1 MRIGRIIPIITSLL
15 LYALELLSLFS
26 CFNHYIKIIITT
38 ERPKY
43 KVSNFLLVLLF
54 LCGFNASFATVT
66 DTIKLDVSKHIVTP
80 KHYIVSKTNTVCIID
95 GLANEKA
102 WEAVPFS
109 DSFIDIEGIKKPK
122 FDTRFKMM
130 WSDNYL
136 YVFAQLQ
143 EPHIWGDLTQRDTV
157 IFYNNDF
164 EIFIDP
170 SGDGTKYGEIE
181 INALN
186 TVWDLFLNKPY
197 RVGGSANNFWNLPAL
212 ETAVHINGTLNQATD
227 SDTDWSVEMAIP
239 MAALIEL
246 KNKPKSLPKEGEQ
259 WRMNFS
265 RVQWDHDIVNGK
277 YERKKVTGKYLR
289 EYNWVWSNQTR
300 INMHAPEKWGYVQ
313 FTHQNNTSKTAFI
326 PVVDEKVKQ
335 VAYELFMSGKYSA
348 LAKHEH
354 NIYSGQAIQVEYGG
368 DTPLNATYIKTQIG
382 FEINL
387 TSPETGKTYL
397 INQEGVLREAKLPTP
412 IEKPFVFATW
422 AHGSNELDVA
432 EWNEKLAEYQ
442 RLGISEV
449 LVGGSPEFLTELVPL
464 ANNYAIKIHAWMWT
478 LNRPNDTTANQHPEW
493 YAVNR
498 AGKNSLEY
506 RAYVD
511 YYQWLS
517 PFHPEAREYI
527 KDNVRKLTEV
537 EGLASIHL
545 DYVRYVDVI
554 LGADLQPK
562 YNLVQDHE
570 MPEYDYGYHP
580 IAREGFKEIFGYDP
594 QDLEH
599 PELSTEWRQ
608 YRLNAIT
615 TLVNEIVEIAHQK
628 NHKITA
634 AVFPFPE
641 MSRQMVR
648 QAWNDWNLDA
658 AYPMLYQNFYQESVN
673 WIGFA
678 TKQGVNA
685 VDFPIYA
692 GLYSPGLKDAADL
705 EKAIRLA
712 KENGASGFSIFT
724 ADGLSDEQK
733 AVLIK
738 LKTETLD

>member
-1 MRIGRIIPIITSLL
+1 M
-15 LYALELLSLFS
+15 ELLSVPLPIHD
-26 CFNHYIKIIITT
+26 NIKSIIIIKL
-38 ERPKY
+38 PQKY
-43 KVSNFLLVLLF
+43 KLFIWICLL
-54 LCGFNASFATVT
+54 NSTVAFST
-66 DTIKLDVSKHIVTP
+66 DTLKLDVSDHIISP
-80 KHYIVSKTNTVCIID
+80 KQYIIYKTNSPCTID
-95 GLANEKA
+95 GLANERA
-102 WEAVPFS
+102 WENVPFS

-130 WSDNYL
+130 WSDKYL
-136 YVFAQLQ
+136 YVYAHLE
-143 EPHIWGDLTQRDTV
+143 EPHIWANLTQRDTV

-181 INALN
+181 MNALN
-186 TVWDLFLNKPY
+186 TVWDLFLDKPY
-197 RVGGSANNFWNLPAL
+197 RVGGSANNYWNLSEL
-212 ETAVHINGTLNQATD
+212 QTAVHINGTLNKSTD
-227 SDTDWSVEMAIP
+227 ADSSWSLEMAIP
-239 MAALIEL
+239 MNALIEL
-246 KNKPKSLPKEGEQ
+246 KNKPKALPKEGEQ
-259 WRMNFS
+259 WRINFS
-265 RVQWDHDIVNGK
+265 RVQWDHDIINGQYK
-277 YERKKVTGKYLR
+277 RKKIKGTYKR
-289 EYNWVWSNQTR
+289 EYNWTWSNQTR

-313 FTHQNNTSKTAFI
+313 FTHHNSQKNIAFKPTA
-326 PVVDEKVKQ
+326 DEKIKQ
-335 VAYELFMSGKYSA
+335 VAYALFTEAKYGPISKLKKEPYSA
-348 LAKHEH
+348 Q
-354 NIYSGQAIQVEYGG
+354 IISVEYGG
-368 DTPLNATYIKTQIG
+368 EKRINATYYITQFG

-387 TSPETGKTYL
+387 TSPVTGHSFV
-397 INQEGVLREAKLPTP
+397 INQEGKLREIKSAPA
-412 IEKPFVFATW
+412 EKPFVFATW
-422 AHGSNELDVA
+422 AHGSNILDVD
-432 EWNEKLAEYQ
+432 EWEEKLSEYQ
-442 RLGISEV
+442 RLGITEV
-449 LVGGSPEFLTELVPL
+449 LVGGSPQFLTDLVPL
-464 ANNYAIKIHAWMWT
+464 ANNYEIKIHAWMWT
-478 LNRPNDTTANQHPEW
+478 LNRPNDTTANKHPDW

-517 PFHPEAREYI
+517 PFHPEAREYV
-527 KDNVRKLTEV
+527 KDNVRKLTAI

-562 YNLVQDHE
+562 YDLVQDTE

-580 IAREGFKEIFGYDP
+580 IARQGFKEIFGYDP

-615 TLVNEIVEIAHQK
+615 TLVNEIVVIAHQK
-628 NHKITA
+628 NHKVTA

-648 QAWNDWNLDA
+648 QAWDDWNLDA

-678 TKQGVNA
+678 TEQGVNA

-692 GLYSPGLKDAADL
+692 GLYGPGLKTAADL
-705 EKAIRLA
+705 EKAIRLSKA
-712 KENGASGFSIFT
+712 NGASGFSIFT
-724 ADGLSDEQK
+724 ADNLSEAQK
-733 AVLIK
+733 NVLIK
-738 LKTETLD
+738 LNEEFR

>member
-1 MRIGRIIPIITSLL
+1 MKSSTILI
-15 LYALELLSLFS
+15 
-26 CFNHYIKIIITT
+26 
-38 ERPKY
+38 
-43 KVSNFLLVLLF
+43 LLVTCFPAIGALNDTLKLDF
-54 LCGFNASFATVT
+54 SEFIVETKQYIVPKT
-66 DTIKLDVSKHIVTP
+66 DTPIL
-80 KHYIVSKTNTVCIID
+80 ID
-95 GLANEKA
+95 GLESDKA
-102 WEAVPFS
+102 WQNAPFS
-109 DSFIDIEGIKKPK
+109 DSFIDIEGLKKPK

-130 WSDNYL
+130 WSDKYL
-136 YVFAQLQ
+136 YVFAQME
-143 EPHIWGDLTQRDTV
+143 EPHIWGNLRQRDTV

-170 SGDGTKYGEIE
+170 SDDGRKYGEIE
-181 INALN
+181 MNALN
-186 TVWDLFLNKPY
+186 TVWDLFLDKPY
-197 RVGGSANNFWNLPAL
+197 RVGGAANNFWNLNEL
-212 ETAVHINGTLNQATD
+212 QTAVHINGTLNKPNDKD
-227 SDTDWSVEMAIP
+227 SSWSIEMAIP
-239 MAALIEL
+239 MNALVEL

-259 WRMNFS
+259 WRINFS

-277 YERKKVTGKYLR
+277 YQRKKVNGKYQQ
-289 EYNWVWSNQTR
+289 EYNWTWSNQTR

-313 FTHQNNTSKTAFI
+313 FTHQNSGKTISFK
-326 PVVDEKVKQ
+326 PVVDEVLKQ
-335 VAYELFMSGKYSA
+335 VAFELFMSGKYGDLSK
-348 LAKHEH
+348 LNKTPYFSQQLL
-354 NIYSGQAIQVEYGG
+354 IEYGG
-368 DTPLNATYIKTQIG
+368 EKPINAYYHATQFG

-387 TSPETGKTYL
+387 TSLETGKVYV
-397 INQEGVLREAKLPTP
+397 INQEGVYREVKSEP
-412 IEKPFVFATW
+412 IEKTFTFATW
-422 AHGSNELDVA
+422 VHGSDVMNTD
-432 EWNEKLAEYQ
+432 EWDKKLSEYK

-449 LVGGSPEFLTELVPL
+449 LVGGNPDFLAELVPL
-464 ANNYAIKIHAWMWT
+464 ANTYNIKIHAWMWT
-478 LNRPNDTTANQHPEW
+478 LNRPNDTTANKHPEW

-517 PFHPEAREYI
+517 PFHPEAREYV
-527 KDNVRKLTEV
+527 KDNVRKLLLI

-562 YNLVQDHE
+562 YKLVQDRE

-580 IAREGFKEIFGYDP
+580 IARKGFKAIFGYDP

-615 TLVNEIVEIAHQK
+615 TLVNEIVEIAHDK
-628 NHKITA
+628 NHKVTA

-678 TKQGVNA
+678 TEQGVNA
-685 VDFPIYA
+685 VNFPIHA
-692 GLYSPGLKDAADL
+692 GLYSPALKDPADL

-712 KENGASGFSIFT
+712 KENGASGFSVFT

-733 AVLIK
+733 GVFLK
-738 LKTETLD
+738 LKKEFN